1 MGIVIFIDKI
11 EYIAHVV
18 FTIPEG
24 FSQARSEGGIEARAP
39 PPLSPKGW
47 HRGGTLSETKK
58 KKMKKRKRK
67 MKERREKGENIGIK
81 SNFCF

>member
-24 FSQARSEGGIEARAP
+24 FSQARSEWGTEARAP
-39 PPLSPKGW
+39 SLYLR
-47 HRGGTLSETKK
+47 RGGTGGAHCLRQ
-58 KKMKKRKRK
+58 KRRK
-67 MKERREKGENIGIK
+67 
-81 SNFCF
+81 